1 MVSFTTFEMRFALT
15 NPISDIAASIEV
27 LFVADPPTMNPM
39 NMIALPPTINHRR
52 PNRSLF
58 APHTMKAMVTVMV
71 YNETYHAALVGSPS
85 WVATTAAHALR
96 DGTIQKLMPYER
108 AKI

>member
-1 MVSFTTFEMRFALT
+1 MCFALT

-27 LFVADPPTMNPM
+27 LLNPM
-39 NMIALPPTINHRR
+39 NMMALPPTINHRR
-52 PNRSLF
+52 LNRSLF
-58 APHTMKAMVTVMV
+58 APHTMKAMVTVMM
-71 YNETYHAALVGSPS
+71 YNETYYAAWVGSSS

-108 AKI
+108 AEI